1 MSGDG
6 WCEEGG
12 GGLWTE
18 PWKGPRSRD
27 GWQEGWRKPS
37 EKEQLE
43 IYVEIEQVQSLGL
56 P

>member
-6 WCEEGG
+6 WCEEGRRW
-12 GGLWTE
+12 LWAE
-18 PWKGPRSRD
+18 PWKSLRSRD

-43 IYVEIEQVQSLGL
+43 VYMEIEQVQSLGL